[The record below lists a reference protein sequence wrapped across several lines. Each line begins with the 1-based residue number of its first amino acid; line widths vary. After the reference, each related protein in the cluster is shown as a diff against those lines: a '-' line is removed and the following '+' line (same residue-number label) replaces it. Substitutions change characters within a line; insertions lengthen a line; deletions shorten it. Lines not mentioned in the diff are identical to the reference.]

1 MIEEAAYYIARKR
14 EAAGQPGNPD
24 QDWIEAVQQID
35 AQLGTDSADA

>member
-14 EAAGQPGNPD
+14 ETAGQPGNPE

-35 AQLGTDSADA
+35 AQLGTSGTDT